1 MGLLFGRL
9 HPAACSAATVMRIP
23 IGRGGGLGSMFQ
35 WSAKMFSAVL
45 TEPAATVAI
54 FEGQLKAYT
63 SNPMC
68 REITDGGGGGWPCF
82 YEQLSNCT
90 AKSGAKSKRFDWK
103 IRGEKQKAEYRSLE
117 PGVVAS
123 IPDAFTATAHDAT
136 EAEAGFWWGAL
147 QGYAGR
153 LNPRM
158 RARLAVVKHALDYG
172 EGDRA
177 PKVAMHIRLGDKQA
191 DGQSKQAGVAGAA
204 SDYFKQADV
213 LVARVQRQ
221 ECGTGAAL
229 KADACAQVGVYI
241 ATDSAAAVAAS
252 RAWAA
257 TNSAVRLVIAGSTAS
272 QNVSAS
278 AAEVAKVIGKR
289 DDAYSIAE
297 EVVLDLNLLLGP
309 PHFVGLCMSQ
319 LARYV
324 VGVGFARGTLK
335 TATAMD
341 HNRIQK
347 KDQFKLGVE
356 AVPWRPPTST

>member
-1 MGLLFGRL
+1 MNSGPTR
-9 HPAACSAATVMRIP
+9 PQA
-23 IGRGGGLGSMFQ
+23 
-35 WSAKMFSAVL
+35 SAK
-45 TEPAATVAI
+45 TRKPA
-54 FEGQLKAYT
+54 G
-63 SNPMC
+63 N
-68 REITDGGGGGWPCF
+68 
-82 YEQLSNCT
+82 
-90 AKSGAKSKRFDWK
+90 
-103 IRGEKQKAEYRSLE
+103 
-117 PGVVAS
+117 VAS
-123 IPDAFTATAHDAT
+123 IAPCAGWDISCASASRSLLRIRYRGVRIAAKTDASTRKATDA
-136 EAEAGFWWGAL
+136 
-147 QGYAGR
+147 QV
-153 LNPRM
+153 
-158 RARLAVVKHALDYG
+158 RAA
-172 EGDRA
+172 
-177 PKVAMHIRLGDKQA
+177 
-191 DGQSKQAGVAGAA
+191 AGVVCGLTHSRSTRA
-204 SDYFKQADV
+204 SPDW
-213 LVARVQRQ
+213 
-221 ECGTGAAL
+221 
-229 KADACAQVGVYI
+229 YI